1 MEVVLDEIRTFLTD
15 VIYENLNTDNLYKST
30 GEDTKGVFYI
40 NKRYLGVV
48 AVYLNKMVNEVV
60 LPNSCQLE
68 KCDIFK
74 GINCH
79 SATISNY
86 IKMGWKLPK
95 TIDIDK
101 QFKFRE
107 RSGYFITMNNW

>member
-1 MEVVLDEIRTFLTD
+1 M
-15 VIYENLNTDNLYKST
+15 YKST

-60 LPNSCQLE
+60 LPNSCRLE
-68 KCDIFK
+68 RCDIFK
-74 GINCH
+74 GRNCH

-86 IKMGWKLPK
+86 IKKGWKLPK

-101 QFKFRE
+101 QFKFSE

>member
-1 MEVVLDEIRTFLTD
+1 MSKVLRDNKVLLQKIKK
-15 VIYENLNTDNLYKST
+15 NTLLSDRCAMMSSSVGFAFSLKVDDY
-30 GEDTKGVFYI
+30 
-40 NKRYLGVV
+40 
-48 AVYLNKMVNEVV
+48 VV

-68 KCDIFK
+68 KCDIFT
-74 GINCH
+74 GRNCH

-86 IKMGWKLPK
+86 IKKGLKLPK